1 MAEIPPSTKPSSNA
15 YIGAVI
21 PAHSFLKM
29 VTMATMKPPMP
40 PMASAGAIACMASS
54 GGALKKRFQVHAAV
68 ATQQR
73 SRMPV
78 LLTVPDTVMLSPNV
92 ASPVR
97 KASELSAGF
106 EVLINWAM
114 RSLLTSISLPIR
126 RAGRYLDSLERI
138 FALRYWLFALC
149 FWPNTQKESSGE
161 TRTAKG
167 EKRAPLEQRLLPS
180 RIRSGPLD
188 AEVFVC
194 QMCCHPAAR
203 RPI

>member
-1 MAEIPPSTKPSSNA
+1 
-15 YIGAVI
+15 
-21 PAHSFLKM
+21 M

-40 PMASAGAIACMASS
+40 PMTSAGIIACIASS
-54 GGALKKRFQVHAAV
+54 GGALKKRFQLPAAV

-78 LLTVPDTVMLSPNV
+78 LLTVPDTVMLSPSM

-114 RSLLTSISLPIR
+114 RSLLTLISLPIR
-126 RAGRYLDSLERI
+126 RAERYLDSLERI

-149 FWPNTQKESSGE
+149 SLLLAKHSEGIFWRNANSE
-161 TRTAKG
+161 RR
-167 EKRAPLEQRLLPS
+167 RA
-180 RIRSGPLD
+180 
-188 AEVFVC
+188 
-194 QMCCHPAAR
+194 
-203 RPI
+203 

>member
-1 MAEIPPSTKPSSNA
+1 
-15 YIGAVI
+15 
-21 PAHSFLKM
+21 M

-40 PMASAGAIACMASS
+40 PMASAGPTACMASS

-68 ATQQR
+68 ATQR
-73 SRMPV
+73 MSRIPV
-78 LLTVPDTVMLSPNV
+78 LLTVPDTVMLSPKV

-97 KASELSAGF
+97 KASELNAGF

-167 EKRAPLEQRLLPS
+167 EERATLEQRFLS
-180 RIRSGPLD
+180 GGIRSRLLD
-188 AEVFVC
+188 SEVFIRELRGN
-194 QMCCHPAAR
+194 PAAR